1 MEQVTKS
8 ELEGGVFDPARAQRR
23 LPGGVFIHFIR
34 QRSDVDQEA
43 IKTILDKHRSM
54 SETSKKFK
62 KRQNKLNR
70 ENAVPKDITNSQEMT
85 STVTPEAP
93 MEAEEAPQNP
103 EAPSIIVKEIDEP
116 IAAAN

>member
-1 MEQVTKS
+1 
-8 ELEGGVFDPARAQRR
+8 
-23 LPGGVFIHFIR
+23 
-34 QRSDVDQEA
+34 
-43 IKTILDKHRSM
+43 M
-54 SETSKKFK
+54 SENSKKFK

-70 ENAVPKDITNSQEMT
+70 ENAVPKDITNSQEVT

-93 MEAEEAPQNP
+93 MEAEEPPQNP